1 MKTPKIQK
9 YAAIALLLLL
19 MQGCSIR
26 YSFTST
32 SIDYEKTKSVSI
44 DYFPNRARMVV
55 PSLSQDL
62 TQGLQDIF
70 TRQTRLDMLPNG
82 GDLEIEG
89 EITAYDITN
98 MGVKAADSYTSE
110 TRISVTVQVRF
121 VNNTDSTQD
130 LSQSFSAF
138 RVYDN
143 ASSTL
148 DDAQATLL
156 PEIVEELADLIFNAT
171 VGRW

>member
-1 MKTPKIQK
+1 MNTQKIAK
-9 YAAIALLLLL
+9 YLTATLLLLL
-19 MQGCSIR
+19 LQGCTISYR
-26 YSFTST
+26 FNGA
-32 SIDYEKTKSVSI
+32 SIDYTKTKSISI

-89 EITAYDITN
+89 EITGCDITN

-110 TRISVTVQVRF
+110 TRLSVTVQVRF
-121 VNNTDSTQD
+121 INNTDPTQD
-130 LSQSFSAF
+130 LNQSFSAF

-148 DDAQATLL
+148 DEAQATLL
-156 PEIVEELADLIFNAT
+156 PEIIEELADLIFNAT

>member
-1 MKTPKIQK
+1 MNTPRIQK
-9 YAAIALLLLL
+9 YTAISLLFLL
-19 MQGCSIR
+19 MLGCTISYR
-26 YSFTST
+26 FNGAT
-32 SIDYEKTKSVSI
+32 IDYTKTRSISI
-44 DYFPNRARMVV
+44 DYFPNRARMVN

-89 EITAYDITN
+89 EITGFDIQN
-98 MGVKAADSYTSE
+98 MGVRASDSYTSE
-110 TRISVTVQVRF
+110 TRLSVTIQVRF
-121 VNNTDSTQD
+121 TNHPDPSQD
-130 LSQSFSAF
+130 LKQSFSAF

-143 ASSTL
+143 ASMTL
-148 DDAQATLL
+148 DEAQNALL
-156 PEIVEELADLIFNAT
+156 PEIIEELADLVFNAT

>member
-1 MKTPKIQK
+1 MNTLRVQK
-9 YAAIALLLLL
+9 YTVVVLLFLLT
-19 MQGCSIR
+19 QGCTISYR
-26 YSFTST
+26 FNGAT
-32 SIDYEKTKSVSI
+32 IDYTKTKSISI
-44 DYFPNRARMVV
+44 DYFPNRARMVN

-89 EITAYDITN
+89 EITGFDIQN
-98 MGVKAADSYTSE
+98 MGVKASDSYTSE
-110 TRISVTVQVRF
+110 TRLSVTIQVRF
-121 VNNTDSTQD
+121 TNHTNPMQD
-130 LSQSFSAF
+130 LKQSFSAF

-143 ASSTL
+143 ASMTL
-148 DDAQATLL
+148 DEAQGALL
-156 PEIVEELADLIFNAT
+156 PEIIEELADLVFNAT

>member
-1 MKTPKIQK
+1 MKTPRIQK
-9 YAAIALLLLL
+9 YTAIALLLLL
-19 MQGCSIR
+19 MQGCTISYR
-26 YSFTST
+26 FNGAT
-32 SIDYEKTKSVSI
+32 IDYTKTKSISI
-44 DYFPNRARMVV
+44 DYFPNRARMVN

-89 EITAYDITN
+89 EITGFDIQN
-98 MGVKAADSYTSE
+98 MGVRASDSYTSE
-110 TRISVTVQVRF
+110 TRLSVTIQVRF
-121 VNNTDSTQD
+121 TNHTDPTQD
-130 LSQSFSAF
+130 LKQSFSAF

-143 ASSTL
+143 ASMAL
-148 DDAQATLL
+148 DEAQSALL
-156 PEIVEELADLIFNAT
+156 PEIIEELADLVFNAT